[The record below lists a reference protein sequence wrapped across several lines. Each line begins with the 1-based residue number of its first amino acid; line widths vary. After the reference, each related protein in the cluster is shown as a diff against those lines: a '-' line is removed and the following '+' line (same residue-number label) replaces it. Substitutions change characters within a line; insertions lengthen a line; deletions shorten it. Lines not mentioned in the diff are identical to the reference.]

1 MIREWRAEPVFEQMI
16 AAATMK
22 FSVSAG
28 LGRVGK
34 DEIMNERIRTENNCM
49 KRPARC
55 AR

>member
-1 MIREWRAEPVFEQMI
+1 MIREWGADPIFVRMI
-16 AAATMK
+16 ATATMK
-22 FSVSAG
+22 FSVSAE
-28 LGRVGK
+28 LDRVGK